1 MFGYEI
7 YSLEDLFFVVCMP
20 IATVGVA
27 VIAWYLRKIYKEMK
41 NGKNKC

>member
-20 IATVGVA
+20 IATVGVL
-27 VIAWYLRKIYKEMK
+27 VIAWYLRKLYKEMK
-41 NGKNKC
+41 K